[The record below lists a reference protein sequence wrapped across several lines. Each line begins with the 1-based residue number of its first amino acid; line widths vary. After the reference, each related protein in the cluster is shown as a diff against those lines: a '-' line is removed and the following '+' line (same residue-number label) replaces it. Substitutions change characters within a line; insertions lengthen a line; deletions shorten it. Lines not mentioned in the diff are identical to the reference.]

1 MGSKERKKMSTV
13 RSVEAAAASRAVNE
27 VLNLA
32 AGNAGSV
39 TEAASS
45 VSCQQIPS
53 VTASG

>member
-13 RSVEAAAASRAVNE
+13 RSVEAAAASQAVNE
-27 VLNLA
+27 ALDLA

>member
-27 VLNLA
+27 ALDLA

>member
-13 RSVEAAAASRAVNE
+13 RSVEAAAASQAVNE
-27 VLNLA
+27 VLDLA

>member
-1 MGSKERKKMSTV
+1 MSTV

-27 VLNLA
+27 ALDLA

-45 VSCQQIPS
+45 VICQQIPS